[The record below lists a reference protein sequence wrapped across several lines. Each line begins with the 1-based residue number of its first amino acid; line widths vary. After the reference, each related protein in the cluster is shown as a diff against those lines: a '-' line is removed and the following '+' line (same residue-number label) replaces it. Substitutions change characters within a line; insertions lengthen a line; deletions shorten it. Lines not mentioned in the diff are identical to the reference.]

1 MTQMRTHGEPV
12 DPARLPLV
20 VTALDHP
27 LRLRVIA
34 ALLGGRRYVSA
45 LARELGISRPLLY
58 MHLDRL
64 EKAGL
69 VGSSLELGADGKAV
83 KWYELRPFDLHLT
96 PEAVA
101 EAVAALPPEEGR
113 GTSRPRDGKE
123 KPT

>member
-1 MTQMRTHGEPV
+1 MDGSNDMVEPE
-12 DPARLPLV
+12 RLPLV

-34 ALLGGRRYVSA
+34 SLLEGRRYVSA

-69 VGSSLELGADGKAV
+69 VTASLELGADGKAV
-83 KWYELRPFDLHLT
+83 KWYELRPFDLHIT

-101 EAVAALPPEEGR
+101 RAVTAGPADQ
-113 GTSRPRDGKE
+113 TDQTGKE
-123 KPT
+123 K